1 MTPNAASPDLVAPPS
16 IGVGLALEDWTGDAR
31 YFEYT
36 QAADPIGAGFTP
48 RVPIQD
54 FPAASPADPTGVRH
68 LDLSAALGLT
78 DGAATSPGLLASFL
92 TVRAGDQ
99 VTTTALATSELYC
112 VLWGAGTTESEHG
125 SIGWGEGDV
134 FVLPAGAAA
143 THTASADAAIYW
155 VTDEPMLRY
164 LGVAPT
170 GPRFA
175 PTHFPGE
182 RNRAELEAVA
192 NAPGAEH
199 RNRIS
204 VLLANA
210 EQTQTL
216 TATHVLWA
224 MYGRLPVGA
233 VQRPHRHQ
241 SVALDL
247 IIDCDPGCY
256 SLVGAEVDAKGH
268 IVDPVRVDWEPA
280 GAFVTPPGM
289 WHAHYNESSRPAHL
303 FPVQDAGLQTYLR
316 SLDITFVGQRSTT
329 GQG

>member
-1 MTPNAASPDLVAPPS
+1 MTPPPTSSDLAPPPA
-16 IGVGLALEDWTGDAR
+16 IGVGAALEDWTGDAR

-48 RVPIQD
+48 PVPIHE
-54 FPAASPADPTGVRH
+54 FTAASRTDPTGTRA
-68 LDLSAALGLT
+68 LDLAAELGVVT
-78 DGAATSPGLLASFL
+78 GAATSPGLLASFL

-99 VTTTALATSELYC
+99 VQTTALATSELYC
-112 VLWGAGTTESEHG
+112 VLWGAGTTTSDHG
-125 SIGWGEGDV
+125 SIAWTEGDV
-134 FVLPAGAAA
+134 FVLPAGTAA
-143 THTASADAAIYW
+143 THIASQDASIYW
-155 VTDEPMLRY
+155 VTDEPLLRY
-164 LGVAPT
+164 LGVAPA
-170 GPRFA
+170 GPRFR
-175 PTHFPGE
+175 PTHFTGA

-192 NAPGAEH
+192 QAPGAAS

-216 TATHVLWA
+216 TATPVLWA

-247 IIDCDPGCY
+247 IIDCQPGCY
-256 SLVGAEVDAKGH
+256 TLVGADVDDHGQ

-289 WHAHYNESSRPAHL
+289 WHAHFNESDRPAHL

-316 SLDITFVGQRSTT
+316 SLDITFVGQR
-329 GQG
+329 